1 MLKLINAI
9 YLEGKA
15 TCLSCTHGESTAD
28 ILPLLSSPARNGA
41 AATRFGGC
49 AALRRLRRALTGAAL
64 RRPLCGGRAA
74 ATALA
79 TTGALHCAAALALV
93 ARPARRPGASP
104 RQPC

>member
-1 MLKLINAI
+1 MLKLINAN

-15 TCLSCTHGESTAD
+15 TRLNRTHGESTAD

-41 AATRFGGC
+41 AAPRCGGC